1 MKTECGEDRRT
12 LVALITPAHALASET
27 RCCCFVA
34 FTFCTHNQ
42 RLSDSE
48 SFRRHPWT
56 FLGEEKT
63 FISACG
69 CHATKIRPS
78 LSLKIALILKVVT
91 ITCFV
96 VL

>member
-1 MKTECGEDRRT
+1 MKTEWGEDKRT
-12 LVALITPAHALASET
+12 LVALITPAHTLTSEI
-27 RCCCFVA
+27 RRCFVA
-34 FTFCTHNQ
+34 FMFCTHNQ

-48 SFRRHPWT
+48 SFRRQAWT

-63 FISACG
+63 FVSACG

-78 LSLKIALILKVVT
+78 LSLKIVLILKVVT